1 MKRPQDIVVSK
12 LSFCI
17 IRRFK
22 RKYLYLDVPLIVIF
36 CMSVYAKDSP
46 NLTVRTA
53 CKKNE
58 KVSSLVLVSY
68 GKKSLT
74 IVFLFAF
81 PGV

>member
-1 MKRPQDIVVSK
+1 
-12 LSFCI
+12 
-17 IRRFK
+17 
-22 RKYLYLDVPLIVIF
+22 
-36 CMSVYAKDSP
+36 MSVYAKDSP

-53 CKKNE
+53 SKKNE

-68 GKKSLT
+68 GKNSLT